1 MGGGGPGLSSDLI
14 IGDDASASSAWLPC
28 VVSVGFCQVGE
39 GWGRGEQKNTEIK
52 EHNNTFLII
61 YYNQRE
67 TDPHKTC
74 ENNMSGEHN
83 NPESLCFSNYFHL
96 RIFFST
102 RTSTEKKI
110 KPSISSM
117 DLSLFTRMCFPK
129 VCCALW
135 RMTKPECTISESKI
149 NSGKEC

>member
-1 MGGGGPGLSSDLI
+1 MGGPGLSSDLI

-96 RIFFST
+96 RIFVST
-102 RTSTEKKI
+102 RTSTEKEAFDFQHGFVIIYKNVF
-110 KPSISSM
+110 SQ
-117 DLSLFTRMCFPK
+117 
-129 VCCALW
+129 CALCFMEND
-135 RMTKPECTISESKI
+135 RARLYYIRK
-149 NSGKEC
+149 

>member
-1 MGGGGPGLSSDLI
+1 MRLPAQRGSHV
-14 IGDDASASSAWLPC
+14 SSAW
-28 VVSVGFCQVGE
+28 GFVRWGKGGEEENRKTRRLKSTITLFLSFTTTNVKPILTRPVKTTCQGSITTRSRFV
-39 GWGRGEQKNTEIK
+39 
-52 EHNNTFLII
+52 FLITFI
-61 YYNQRE
+61 SVSSF
-67 TDPHKTC
+67 PHALPLK
-74 ENNMSGEHN
+74 
-83 NPESLCFSNYFHL
+83 
-96 RIFFST
+96 
-102 RTSTEKKI
+102 KKI

>member
-1 MGGGGPGLSSDLI
+1 MRLPAQRG
-14 IGDDASASSAWLPC
+14 LPC

-61 YYNQRE
+61 YYNPRE

-96 RIFFST
+96 RIFFSA
-102 RTSTEKKI
+102 RTSTEKEEEEKKKAFDFQHGFVI
-110 KPSISSM
+110 IYKNVFSQSSLCFM
-117 DLSLFTRMCFPK
+117 ENDRARMYYIRK
-129 VCCALW
+129 
-135 RMTKPECTISESKI
+135 
-149 NSGKEC
+149 